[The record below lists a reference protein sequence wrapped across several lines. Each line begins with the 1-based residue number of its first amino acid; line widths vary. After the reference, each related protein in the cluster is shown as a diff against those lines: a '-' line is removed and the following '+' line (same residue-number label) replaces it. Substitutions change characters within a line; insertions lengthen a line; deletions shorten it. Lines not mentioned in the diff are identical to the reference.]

1 MEQKSA
7 SLYDKYAR
15 SPINVGRMNDPTC
28 AAWLKGICGDT
39 MEIYLTIKEKTITEA
54 LFYTDG
60 CSSTFAC
67 GSLITELTRGRNI
80 YDALKITPYQ
90 MITQLQQL
98 PEDHHHCAVLAVM
111 TLYKAL
117 ADFLLKV

>member
-1 MEQKSA
+1 MERNSA
-7 SLYDKYAR
+7 SLYDEYAQN
-15 SPINVGRMNDPTC
+15 PINVGRMNDPTC

-39 MEIYLTIKEKTITEA
+39 MEVYLTIEDKTITDA
-54 LFYTDG
+54 KFHTNG

-67 GSLITELTRGRNI
+67 GSVITELAEGRNI
-80 YDALKITPYQ
+80 YDALKITPYEV
-90 MITQLQQL
+90 IAQLRQL

-117 ADFLLKV
+117 ADYMLKA